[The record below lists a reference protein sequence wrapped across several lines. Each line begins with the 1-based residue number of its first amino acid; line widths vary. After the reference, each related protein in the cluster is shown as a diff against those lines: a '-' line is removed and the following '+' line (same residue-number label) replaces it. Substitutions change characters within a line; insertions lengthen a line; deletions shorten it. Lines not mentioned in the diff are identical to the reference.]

1 MWPNC
6 VHAQLQQ
13 IKLWPLDQLGNCLI
27 SLAIANHKDCHVNH
41 ENRSSDAKVVKG
53 QSEDSLSLQLIT
65 QTPPNCAD
73 YRTYDGVCPI
83 GAQPK
88 IRECGGT
95 EVEGARTLCASLN
108 KVLQYNCRG
117 LVEVNIILTN

>member
-13 IKLWPLDQLGNCLI
+13 TKLWPWDQLGNCLI
-27 SLAIANHKDCHVNH
+27 ALAIANHKDCHVDH

-65 QTPPNCAD
+65 HRPL
-73 YRTYDGVCPI
+73 PI
-83 GAQPK
+83 VLIIEPMMVFVPLVHNPK
-88 IRECGGT
+88 
-95 EVEGARTLCASLN
+95 
-108 KVLQYNCRG
+108 
-117 LVEVNIILTN
+117 